1 MESNLILVHGLFT
14 RSKAIAPENA
24 ARAKAIAEYGDA
36 LGVCDYEWISG
47 RGKKLANRVLQFARG
62 TARAVDAVEIIELN
76 EATVRAS
83 LADESTRMRWQKM
96 LSCAPYGLDAARS
109 FILIGTPRQQVEGS
123 ASGQRLLW
131 FGRGLSQLTET
142 EFVEHYTGYH
152 GPLVARYAQPLG
164 LRQYRQ
170 VPSEQGALCDSLRE
184 LGLGRAIAPPV
195 FAELVMSTPPLN
207 RASLRTRRSAN
218 REIEAD
224 EKRHIDFG
232 HSMLLLV

>member
-1 MESNLILVHGLFT
+1 MKSNLILVHGLFI
-14 RSKAIAPENA
+14 SSNAMAPDNT

-47 RGKKLANRVLQFARG
+47 RGKKLANRVLRFARG
-62 TARAVDAVEIIELN
+62 TARAVDAVEIIELD

-83 LADESTRMRWQKM
+83 LVDESRRMRWQKM

-109 FILIGTPRQQVEGS
+109 FILIGAPRQQLEGS

-131 FGRGLSQLTET
+131 FGSGLSQLTEA
-142 EFVEHYTGYH
+142 EFVEHYTGHH
-152 GPLVARYAQPLG
+152 GPLVASYAQPLG
-164 LRQYRQ
+164 LRRYRQ
-170 VPSEQGALCDSLRE
+170 VPSEQAALCDSLRE
-184 LGLGRAIAPPV
+184 LGLGQAIAPPV
-195 FAELVMSTPPLN
+195 FAELFMGTPPLN
-207 RASLRTRRSAN
+207 LASLRVRRSAN

-232 HSMLLLV
+232 HSMLLLL